1 MINKI
6 IGFLVMLF
14 SGAIGAMFLLKK
26 QAKLNVEAENN
37 EIKAKDIEVKNE
49 VKQMSDINLDNAIN
63 DELNKQ
69 S

>member
-6 IGFLVMLF
+6 VGFLVMIF

-26 QAKLNVEAENN
+26 QAKLNVQAENN
-37 EIKAKDIEVKNE
+37 EIKVKDIEVKNE
-49 VKQMSDINLDNAIN
+49 VKQMSNSDLDNAIN